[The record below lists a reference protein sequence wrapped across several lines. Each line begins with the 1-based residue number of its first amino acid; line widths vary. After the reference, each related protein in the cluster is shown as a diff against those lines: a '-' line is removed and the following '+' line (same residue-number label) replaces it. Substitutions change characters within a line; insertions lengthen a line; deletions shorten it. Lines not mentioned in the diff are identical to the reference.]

1 MGRRALRLAALLL
14 AGCAT
19 TPEGRLRNALVTDVY
34 WDAARECEH
43 RFRSLHLKSVGV
55 NGDLDLDV
63 DAGQTHDIAYFA
75 KCYWAGI
82 EARVEKR
89 RSAGVPM
96 PEKFGLHP
104 EVGGAGD

>member
-1 MGRRALRLAALLL
+1 MRDD
-14 AGCAT
+14 AGEPPA
-19 TPEGRLRNALVTDVY
+19 PSLVTEVY

-63 DAGQTHDIAYFA
+63 DAGQTHDIPYFA
-75 KCYWAGI
+75 KCSWTAI
-82 EARVEKR
+82 EARVDKR
-89 RSAGVPM
+89 RAAGLPM
-96 PEKFGLHP
+96 PEKFELHP

>member
-1 MGRRALRLAALLL
+1 VKIRGASAGWTRAVAIVDRWW
-14 AGCAT
+14 G
-19 TPEGRLRNALVTDVY
+19 
-34 WDAARECEH
+34 AARCG
-43 RFRSLHLKSVGV
+43 SLHLKSVGV

-89 RSAGVPM
+89 RSAGLPM

-104 EVGGAGD
+104 EVGGAGDW